1 MKYSS
6 KILLLGSLGSLLLIF
21 LCLYVN
27 LEKFALKSETMS
39 IEESNVAPDVITKS
53 KPIINIEEP
62 IRAIEPKAETEL
74 LKPSLLDYTIANQ
87 VLTIAGE
94 LPILENSDR
103 LKIAMMKRC
112 AVVTCERTI
121 MFSKDQE
128 TPSWKRL
135 AQEVIELFNDENVT
149 LVDFTLSSERIHID
163 GELPSKRVKEKLLA
177 LITTYKGLNEVNDT
191 TSIKEVIAL
200 KEELPKEKLVKKER
214 QPVTNAPIESA
225 KKVDDPILLAQD
237 KINNLLKKKKV
248 NFYRNRAKIT
258 NRGQRTLESI
268 VAILK
273 KIPNVIIEVQGHTD
287 ASGKAK
293 INQWISEERAKSVKN
308 YLGSRGLNPRDIRA
322 KGFGETKLL
331 LEDKPYSS
339 LNRRVEIE
347 IKRR

>member
-6 KILLLGSLGSLLLIF
+6 KILLFGSFGSLLLIF

-39 IEESNVAPDVITKS
+39 VEESEVIAQTKPITKV
-53 KPIINIEEP
+53 IEP
-62 IRAIEPKAETEL
+62 IKAIDSKAEVER

-87 VLTIAGE
+87 ILTIAGE

-112 AVVTCERTI
+112 AVFTCERTI

-128 TPSWKRL
+128 NPSWKRL
-135 AQEVIELFNDENVT
+135 AQEVIELFNDENIT
-149 LVDFTLSSERIHID
+149 LVDFTLSNERIHID
-163 GELPSKRVKEKLLA
+163 GELPSARVKEKLLT

-191 TSIKEVIAL
+191 TSVKEPIAL
-200 KEELPKEKLVKKER
+200 KKEPIKEEVHVKEDSNDSIESVKKID
-214 QPVTNAPIESA
+214 NS
-225 KKVDDPILLAQD
+225 ILLVQEE
-237 KINNLLKKKKV
+237 INNLLKSKKV

-258 NRGQRTLESI
+258 NRGKRTLDLI
-268 VAILK
+268 IAILK
-273 KIPNVIIEVQGHTD
+273 KIPNLTIEVQGHTD
-287 ASGKAK
+287 ASGKVR

-308 YLGSRGLNPRDIRA
+308 YLGSRGLNPRDITA